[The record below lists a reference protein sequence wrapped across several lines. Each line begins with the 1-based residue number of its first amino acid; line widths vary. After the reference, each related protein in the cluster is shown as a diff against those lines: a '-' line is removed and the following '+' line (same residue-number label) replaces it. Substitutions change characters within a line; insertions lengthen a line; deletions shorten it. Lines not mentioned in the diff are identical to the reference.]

1 MPLVDFISQ
10 TYESISKNVSSKRT
24 LNLYPES
31 TEGEGKSNVILI
43 GCPGTTE
50 TADYSDISGVSP
62 TSVCRGMYYA
72 SNNILYVVYGGA
84 LIKYLPNGLSVK
96 ILSLS
101 ENSGTR
107 VSMADNGIHLALVDG
122 AFLKIIRLEDDIVS
136 TPVVDFVN
144 PTMVTFLGRRLIVI
158 NESNKFWYSGID
170 DATSWPVLNVASAE
184 TIKSL
189 DIISMGIKDGQVW
202 LMGSQGYEARRVDSD
217 PNNPYSLVGGS
228 ANQIGIGAKYSL
240 SSIADNV
247 FWLGSS
253 VAGQNVV
260 YMSNGYSEQRIST
273 HAIEWE
279 LDQYKANTSSA
290 FGFSYQQEGHTFY
303 ILTIPQADKT
313 FAYDLATGM
322 WHERSTRDA
331 LKNIF
336 HKWAV
341 THCAFA
347 YGRILCGNGE
357 VPKLLEL
364 SLDKYDEWDGRPI
377 VKLHQSP
384 VYFTDGRIL
393 YHDRFYLDVET
404 GVGLQLGQGSNPQVM
419 MQYSDDGGHNWSS
432 ERWTTL
438 GKIGKYKT
446 RVVWRNNGRTRQRV
460 YRVLVSDP
468 VKVIMIG
475 AGLDYSVGLNR

>member
-1 MPLVDFISQ
+1 MLSTTCRRGRPPA
-10 TYESISKNVSSKRT
+10 
-24 LNLYPES
+24 NLDLQEQ
-31 TEGEGKSNVILI
+31 V
-43 GCPGTTE
+43 
-50 TADYSDISGVSP
+50 
-62 TSVCRGMYYA
+62 
-72 SNNILYVVYGGA
+72 
-84 LIKYLPNGLSVK
+84 
-96 ILSLS
+96 
-101 ENSGTR
+101 
-107 VSMADNGIHLALVDG
+107 
-122 AFLKIIRLEDDIVS
+122 LKIDVSADELPVNSRPCAWRRRQIVS
-136 TPVVDFVN
+136 FKFGPLQLKLRQYRDLN
-144 PTMVTFLGRRLIVI
+144 GRRL
-158 NESNKFWYSGID
+158 
-170 DATSWPVLNVASAE
+170 TPP
-184 TIKSL
+184 
-189 DIISMGIKDGQVW
+189 Q
-202 LMGSQGYEARRVDSD
+202 
-217 PNNPYSLVGGS
+217 
-228 ANQIGIGAKYSL
+228 
-240 SSIADNV
+240 
-247 FWLGSS
+247 
-253 VAGQNVV
+253 
-260 YMSNGYSEQRIST
+260 
-273 HAIEWE
+273 
-279 LDQYKANTSSA
+279 LDQLVAR
-290 FGFSYQQEGHTFY
+290 G
-303 ILTIPQADKT
+303 KT

-404 GVGLQLGQGSNPQVM
+404 GVGLQLGQGSNPEVM
-419 MQYSDDGGHNWSS
+419 MQYSDDGGHTWSS